1 MLRVLCVHCT
11 VKTRKE
17 LGSSGSLA
25 IHPSQISADS
35 IGSAQPIALLS
46 KMSWK
51 PQPAVRSSAS
61 VHVSFKVR
69 CIEAN
74 SQICS
79 CRRGHSNSSMAYV
92 CKGGKNENA
101 PRPCQCPTTQPARRN
116 NAVLQPDQTGRPKV
130 ARTLCRR
137 RLHATT
143 PVFGDDKSCLPR
155 QLPKHTACHNPQ
167 SSKTQMLPKCSG
179 VENGLL
185 LGYS

>member
-1 MLRVLCVHCT
+1 MIMQVLRVLCVHCT

-25 IHPSQISADS
+25 IHPPQISADS
-35 IGSAQPIALLS
+35 IDSAQPIALLS

-61 VHVSFKVR
+61 VHTCHSKSD
-69 CIEAN
+69 A
-74 SQICS
+74 SKQT
-79 CRRGHSNSSMAYV
+79 RRSVHVDAGIQTRLWHSYV

-167 SSKTQMLPKCSG
+167 SSKTQMLPK
-179 VENGLL
+179 
-185 LGYS
+185 